1 MIPCSSFRVPG
12 DLRARWDLQANQE
25 EEWVKTTFLFCWK
38 LHFFFV
44 EKKCSFGQE
53 CSAENKTWVFGKW
66 DVCDP
71 QIESLLKHIP
81 PLLVSPQGRAGADGA
96 RGMPG
101 ESGTK
106 VVTSLWGHSSF
117 QHELLASVSLLFG
130 AELVTWLIVLE
141 QIPFTFKCKCID
153 NNCDSATTLNLYL
166 HCESRNI
173 RPGMVARSRGKIV
186 HISSSGFLWSQTAQS
201 YVHN

>member
-1 MIPCSSFRVPG
+1 MTKMYHRHDSLLIFQGSRGPQGTMGPPGKSGRRVSEK
-12 DLRARWDLQANQE
+12 N
-25 EEWVKTTFLFCWK
+25 V
-38 LHFFFV
+38 FV

-53 CSAENKTWVFGKW
+53 CSVENKTWVFGKW

-117 QHELLASVSLLFG
+117 QHELCWLLFLSFL
-130 AELVTWLIVLE
+130 EL
-141 QIPFTFKCKCID
+141 
-153 NNCDSATTLNLYL
+153 
-166 HCESRNI
+166 
-173 RPGMVARSRGKIV
+173 
-186 HISSSGFLWSQTAQS
+186 SSSHG
-201 YVHN
+201 